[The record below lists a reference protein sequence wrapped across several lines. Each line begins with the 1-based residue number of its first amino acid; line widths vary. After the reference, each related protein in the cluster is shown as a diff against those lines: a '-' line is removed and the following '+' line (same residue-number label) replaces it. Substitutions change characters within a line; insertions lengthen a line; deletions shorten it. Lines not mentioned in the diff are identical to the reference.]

1 MPEAL
6 FGELL
11 RQFFRALLIGGLLC
25 TAGQLLFDLANLTP
39 AHTMSILVSTGSL
52 LAICGIYPALVD
64 FAGFGA
70 SLPILNFG
78 NLLVSGAREGAL
90 ADGFLGIL
98 TGMLKPVSAGITAA
112 VVFGFLVALFCKPK
126 G

>member
-1 MPEAL
+1 AASCVVYCFAPLAPCSRLLQTNKKKASRPFAMPWRWKEEIRMPEAL

-52 LAICGIYPALVD
+52 LAICGIYPA
-64 FAGFGA
+64 
-70 SLPILNFG
+70 
-78 NLLVSGAREGAL
+78 
-90 ADGFLGIL
+90 
-98 TGMLKPVSAGITAA
+98 
-112 VVFGFLVALFCKPK
+112 
-126 G
+126 

>member
-11 RQFFRALLIGGLLC
+11 RQFFRALLIGGLFC

-90 ADGFLGIL
+90 APGIL